1 LKDSTK
7 DFDDLEEDIMTNQE
21 LQELIGSWFPNP
33 AFEKESAAPVVIETE
48 EDSKEKTG
56 PDEMIDPSLLEFSE
70 ADSQFLNIFVQ
81 PEELHALMTKLKD
94 NEQTHFNY
102 LFCLSGIDW
111 GTDLGVVYH
120 LESTTHRHC
129 IVVKTQTPDREDPTL
144 DSVCDIWMTAEFHE
158 REVYDFFG
166 IKFNNH
172 PNLKRLFL
180 TDEWEGFPLR
190 KDYVDEINMVIK

>member
-1 LKDSTK
+1 MK
-7 DFDDLEEDIMTNQE
+7 DFDDLDKDIMTNQE
-21 LQELIGSWFPNP
+21 LQELIGSWFPIP
-33 AFEKESAAPVVIETE
+33 AMEKESDAPKVVETE
-48 EDSKEKTG
+48 EGSEEDTVLEEK
-56 PDEMIDPSLLEFSE
+56 IDPSLLEFSE
-70 ADSQFLNIFVQ
+70 EGSQFLNIMVQ
-81 PEELHALMTKLKD
+81 QEQLHSLMSQLRNNIETNLD
-94 NEQTHFNY
+94 Y
-102 LFCLSGIDW
+102 LFCLTGVDW

-120 LESTTHRHC
+120 LESTTHRHSL
-129 IVVKTQTPDREDPTL
+129 VVKVKTPDREYPTF
-144 DSVCDIWMTAEFHE
+144 DSVCDIWKTAEFHE